1 MAWQHCAPSKVQN
14 DKGLNIKQ
22 SIISMFKILYI
33 HTLPHPSFTADE
45 TEEPRRKEARYQS
58 IMRILKD
65 RQEYRFLD
73 NTLSSTFYNA
83 QTPLVSVSAIVGE
96 NGQGKSSLI
105 ELMLRL
111 INNMAY
117 ALRPAYAQANRSH
130 PRFIR
135 GVYAEFSF
143 ELNGN
148 VYIIRNEDLNICCR
162 VNDEKIWQY
171 DYTQRNDESHGLT
184 NIKTALPATEQDVH
198 RWLSDLF
205 YTIVV
210 NYSSYSY
217 NTNDYFPEH
226 IEDEELDKDE
236 TRDSVTEEERCW
248 LCGIFHKNDGYQ
260 MPIVLNPFR
269 ANGQIDYNNEIDL
282 LQTRI
287 YLLAISNNSP
297 LASIYKDKKPKS
309 FVFDILT
316 DFSPTGTHLFT
327 SIKTRLEMYYLHYIS
342 DWRHADEHA
351 MDILGKRIVEVW
363 SKCVGLNLNK
373 CCKSKD
379 EGSIRRTLNYIV
391 YKTIK
396 ISLTYAKYKRYQE
409 DVKNVEEELNGES
422 GIEAYIKQLYLDNT
436 HITLKIK
443 RAIAWLIFAHYST
456 TMTKDKQGERWV
468 TDSEIPIFLF
478 AKRVEDRLKN
488 KSRYINGA
496 NKNVMAKRYPD
507 LPLHEWTVEELL
519 PAPSFRSDLRFSL
532 LDEKGDNT
540 GKVVSMRSFSS
551 GEKHIAGSLFTALYH
566 IYNLYTLWGESE
578 NKKQGIKYRFINLVF
593 DEIELYFHPKY
604 QTAFLKKLLDGINAM
619 NVGDKIK
626 GINIIISTH
635 SPFVLSDIPNQN
647 ILCLESGVPKPWSS
661 SCNTFCANVY
671 DILNSGFFMEKF
683 VGDFAESK
691 YHELIDRIEKYG
703 DVPMTKKELA
713 DIKGEINLIG
723 DDYLRDCLRE
733 ALYAKAGENIRLLEE
748 KNRLEE
754 RLAAIDKQL
763 NLS

>member
-1 MAWQHCAPSKVQN
+1 
-14 DKGLNIKQ
+14 
-22 SIISMFKILYI
+22 MFKILYI

-316 DFSPTGTHLFT
+316 DFSPTGPYLFT

-409 DVKNVEEELNGES
+409 DVKNVDEELNGES

-456 TMTKDKQGERWV
+456 TMTKDKQGEKYM
-468 TDSEIPIFLF
+468 TDSEIPISLF

-496 NKNVMAKRYPD
+496 NKNVMVKRYPD

-532 LDEKGDNT
+532 LDEFIKIYNATMDKDNAEEYYYFKPEFYRSIHEDLKDNYEMFWAEYEGKIIAMSIMIFANGRLNYHLSGSDIEYRNLAPSNLLLYKAALWGCEKGMKT
-540 GKVVSMRSFSS
+540 FHLGGGVGS
-551 GEKHIAGSLFTALYH
+551 GEDNLFKFKIAFNRFSDYQFSIAKHI
-566 IYNLYTLWGESE
+566 
-578 NKKQGIKYRFINLVF
+578 F
-593 DEIELYFHPKY
+593 DK
-604 QTAFLKKLLDGINAM
+604 
-619 NVGDKIK
+619 
-626 GINIIISTH
+626 
-635 SPFVLSDIPNQN
+635 
-647 ILCLESGVPKPWSS
+647 
-661 SCNTFCANVY
+661 
-671 DILNSGFFMEKF
+671 
-683 VGDFAESK
+683 
-691 YHELIDRIEKYG
+691 EKY
-703 DVPMTKKELA
+703 
-713 DIKGEINLIG
+713 
-723 DDYLRDCLRE
+723 E
-733 ALYAKAGENIRLLEE
+733 ALV
-748 KNRLEE
+748 EE
-754 RLAAIDKQL
+754 RVARDSDFNRDSKFFPVYRSLE
-763 NLS
+763 